1 MGAGTEVETDTAF
14 MEYISRGRKTIRR
27 KPLLPQHFIDRRHC
41 LTGQESTAPAKYKC
55 LGAARAAVK
64 CWSKGSSSSLYC
76 HFLKL
81 PQNQ

>member
-41 LTGQESTAPAKYKC
+41 LTGQEFRQRIRPFIIYSP
-55 LGAARAAVK
+55 G
-64 CWSKGSSSSLYC
+64 
-76 HFLKL
+76 
-81 PQNQ
+81 